1 MEKQLKMLTRLL
13 TGTLIFFAAAAFT
26 PDINSDIAAAFRSGE
41 AKQVSKFFADNV
53 DMVVLDKEEVYSRS
67 QAELILKGFFTKHA
81 PKSFN
86 IVHNGVSKNGSKFA
100 IGSLV
105 TANGNFKVT
114 FFVKKEGDSYLIHQ
128 LRIEP
133 EGE

>member
-1 MEKQLKMLTRLL
+1 MFTKLFTA
-13 TGTLIFFAAAAFT
+13 TLIFLAASAFT
-26 PDINSDIAAAFRSGE
+26 ADINADIAAAFRSGE

-67 QAELILKGFFTKHA
+67 QAELILKGFFTKYP

-105 TANGNFKVT
+105 TGNGNFKVT
-114 FFVKKEGDSYLIHQ
+114 FFVKKENTSYLIHQ